1 MLNGIDL
8 MDRADCVASISG
20 FASNLTQ
27 ISKCVYDS
35 IKSDDMAST
44 VDCMNKFYAG
54 YGAISAAIL
63 SYNGILTEEEVI
75 KYLTSITEIEKEFK
89 KTTRILSKKPK

>member
-1 MLNGIDL
+1 
-8 MDRADCVASISG
+8 MDRADCIASISG
-20 FASNLTQ
+20 FNSNLSQ
-27 ISKCVYDS
+27 IAKCVYDS
-35 IKSDDMAST
+35 IKAKDIPSI

-63 SYNGILTEEEVI
+63 SYNGILTEDEVL

-89 KTTRILSKKPK
+89 KTTNELSKKLK